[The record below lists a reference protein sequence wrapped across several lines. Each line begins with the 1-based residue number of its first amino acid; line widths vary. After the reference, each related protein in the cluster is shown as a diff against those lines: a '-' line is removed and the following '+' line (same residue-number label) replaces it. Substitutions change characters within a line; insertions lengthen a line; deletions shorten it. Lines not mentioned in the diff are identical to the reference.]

1 MKWQVYTCHFGVN
14 KCKTYMKKLISLKVI
29 LLSLIL
35 INCTSDSET
44 NDVIEETELNIEV
57 KQSEF
62 DRLSMLTF
70 WADSIIIPSIDSFY
84 IELNSL
90 NEHVS
95 SFSVNPNPST
105 LTQLRDQWLTTYK
118 KWQYVEMFDLGV
130 AEEVYFKNR
139 MNIFPANTIR
149 IENNISNLGFNL
161 DDSANFTSQGFTAL
175 DYLLFGIAPN
185 DDAIIAKFSDSSLNY
200 NSYLAAITSK
210 MIELTLSVKSEWEGS
225 YRDSFIQSTDN
236 TATSSINI
244 MLNNFVFYFEK
255 GYRANK
261 FGIPAGVFSG
271 GPLPDRIEA
280 YNGEIYSQILA
291 LEATTAIENFFNGVA
306 YNDPNTTGL
315 SIKNYLDFI
324 ETDVSDKLSTRI
336 NNQIQTAKNK
346 IKELNTNFK
355 EQIEENNTEML
366 LTYDAIQTAVILFK
380 VDMLQKLNIS
390 IDYADA
396 DGD

>member
-355 EQIEENNTEML
+355 QQIEENNTEML
-366 LTYDAIQTAVILFK
+366 LTYDAIQTAVVLFK

>member
-139 MNIFPANTIR
+139 MNIFPANVVR

-161 DDSANFTSQGFTAL
+161 DDSVNFTSQGFTAL
-175 DYLLFGIAPN
+175 DYLLFVIAISLL
-185 DDAIIAKFSDSSLNY
+185 IIPFG
-200 NSYLAAITSK
+200 NSET
-210 MIELTLSVKSEWEGS
+210 GS
-225 YRDSFIQSTDN
+225 
-236 TATSSINI
+236 NI
-244 MLNNFVFYFEK
+244 I
-255 GYRANK
+255 
-261 FGIPAGVFSG
+261 FGIIVV
-271 GPLPDRIEA
+271 
-280 YNGEIYSQILA
+280 YSLGLA
-291 LEATTAIENFFNGVA
+291 IPIWAVTVRRLHDI
-306 YNDPNTTGL
+306 GL
-315 SIKNYLDFI
+315 SGWWSL
-324 ETDVSDKLSTRI
+324 LSCI
-336 NNQIQTAKNK
+336 PYVGSVVLLIMCCMDSKPGSNKYGNNPKG
-346 IKELNTNFK
+346 L
-355 EQIEENNTEML
+355 
-366 LTYDAIQTAVILFK
+366 
-380 VDMLQKLNIS
+380 
-390 IDYADA
+390 
-396 DGD
+396 

>member
-1 MKWQVYTCHFGVN
+1 
-14 KCKTYMKKLISLKVI
+14 MKKLISLKVI

-44 NDVIEETELNIEV
+44 NDVIEETELKVEEQQIEEE
-57 KQSEF
+57 QQTDF

-336 NNQIQTAKNK
+336 NNQIQTSKNK

-355 EQIEENNTEML
+355 QQIEENNTEML
-366 LTYDAIQTAVILFK
+366 LTYDAIQTAVVLFK

>member
-139 MNIFPANTIR
+139 MNIFPANVVR

-161 DDSANFTSQGFTAL
+161 DDSVNFTSQGFTAL

-346 IKELNTNFK
+346 IKGLNTNFK

-366 LTYDAIQTAVILFK
+366 LTYDAIQTAVVLFK

-390 IDYADA
+390 VDYADA

>member
-130 AEEVYFKNR
+130 AEEIYFKNR
-139 MNIFPANTIR
+139 MNIFPANAIR

-175 DYLLFGIAPN
+175 DYLLFGIALD

-225 YRDSFIQSTDN
+225 YRESFIQSTDN

-366 LTYDAIQTAVILFK
+366 LTYDAIQTAVVLFK

>member
-161 DDSANFTSQGFTAL
+161 DDSVNFTSQGFTAL

-366 LTYDAIQTAVILFK
+366 LTYDAIQTAVVLFK

>member
-1 MKWQVYTCHFGVN
+1 
-14 KCKTYMKKLISLKVI
+14 MKKLISLKVI

-44 NDVIEETELNIEV
+44 NDVIEETELNIEE
-57 KQSEF
+57 KQAEF

-70 WADSIIIPSIDSFY
+70 WADSIIIPSINSFY

-139 MNIFPANTIR
+139 MNIFPANVVR

-161 DDSANFTSQGFTAL
+161 DDSVNFTSQGFTAL

-261 FGIPAGVFSG
+261 FGILAGVFSG

-355 EQIEENNTEML
+355 QQIEENNTEML
-366 LTYDAIQTAVILFK
+366 LTYDAIQTAVVLFK

-390 IDYADA
+390 VDYADA

>member
-1 MKWQVYTCHFGVN
+1 
-14 KCKTYMKKLISLKVI
+14 MKKLISLKVI

-44 NDVIEETELNIEV
+44 NDVIEETELNIEE
-57 KQSEF
+57 KQAEF

-236 TATSSINI
+236 TASSSINI

-355 EQIEENNTEML
+355 QQIEENNTEML

>member
-44 NDVIEETELNIEV
+44 NDVIDEIELKVEE
-57 KQSEF
+57 KQAEF

-336 NNQIQTAKNK
+336 NNQIQTSKNK

-355 EQIEENNTEML
+355 QQIEENNTEML

>member
-130 AEEVYFKNR
+130 AEEIYFKNR
-139 MNIFPANTIR
+139 MNIFPANAIR

-161 DDSANFTSQGFTAL
+161 DDPANFTSQGFNAL
-175 DYLLFGIAPN
+175 DYLLFGIALD

-346 IKELNTNFK
+346 IKGLNTNFK

-366 LTYDAIQTAVILFK
+366 LTYDAIQTAVVLFK

>member
-1 MKWQVYTCHFGVN
+1 
-14 KCKTYMKKLISLKVI
+14 MKKLISLKVI

-44 NDVIEETELNIEV
+44 NDVIEETELKVEEQQIEEE
-57 KQSEF
+57 KQTDF

-70 WADSIIIPSIDSFY
+70 WADSIIIPSINSFN

-118 KWQYVEMFDLGV
+118 KWQYLEMFDLGV
-130 AEEVYFKNR
+130 AEEIYFKNR
-139 MNIFPANTIR
+139 MNIFPANAIR

-280 YNGEIYSQILA
+280 YNGEFYSQILA

-346 IKELNTNFK
+346 IKGLNTNFK

-366 LTYDAIQTAVILFK
+366 LTYDAIQTAVVLFK

-390 IDYADA
+390 VDYADA

>member
-1 MKWQVYTCHFGVN
+1 
-14 KCKTYMKKLISLKVI
+14 MKKLISLKVI

-44 NDVIEETELNIEV
+44 NDVIEETELNIEE
-57 KQSEF
+57 KQAEF

-244 MLNNFVFYFEK
+244 MLNNFVFYFDCNCCK
-255 GYRANK
+255 IISSNYRQ
-261 FGIPAGVFSG
+261 S
-271 GPLPDRIEA
+271 
-280 YNGEIYSQILA
+280 
-291 LEATTAIENFFNGVA
+291 
-306 YNDPNTTGL
+306 
-315 SIKNYLDFI
+315 
-324 ETDVSDKLSTRI
+324 
-336 NNQIQTAKNK
+336 
-346 IKELNTNFK
+346 
-355 EQIEENNTEML
+355 
-366 LTYDAIQTAVILFK
+366 
-380 VDMLQKLNIS
+380 
-390 IDYADA
+390 
-396 DGD
+396 

>member
-57 KQSEF
+57 KKSEF

-355 EQIEENNTEML
+355 QQIEENNTEML
-366 LTYDAIQTAVILFK
+366 LTYDAIQTAVVLFK

>member
-366 LTYDAIQTAVILFK
+366 LTYDAIQTAVVLFK

-390 IDYADA
+390 VDYADA

>member
-1 MKWQVYTCHFGVN
+1 
-14 KCKTYMKKLISLKVI
+14 MKKLISLKVI

-130 AEEVYFKNR
+130 AEEIYFKNR
-139 MNIFPANTIR
+139 MNIFPANVIR

-366 LTYDAIQTAVILFK
+366 LTYDAIQTAVVLFK

>member
-366 LTYDAIQTAVILFK
+366 LTYDAIQTAVVLFK

>member
-175 DYLLFGIAPN
+175 DYLLFGIALD

-346 IKELNTNFK
+346 IKGLNTNFK

-366 LTYDAIQTAVILFK
+366 LTYDAIQTAVVLFK

-390 IDYADA
+390 VDYADA

>member
-70 WADSIIIPSIDSFY
+70 WADSIIIPSINSFN

-130 AEEVYFKNR
+130 AEEIYFKNR
-139 MNIFPANTIR
+139 MNIFPANAIR

-161 DDSANFTSQGFTAL
+161 DDPANFTSQGFTAL

-236 TATSSINI
+236 TASSSINI

-355 EQIEENNTEML
+355 QQIEENNTEML
-366 LTYDAIQTAVILFK
+366 LTYDAIQTAVVLFK

-390 IDYADA
+390 VDYADA

>member
-1 MKWQVYTCHFGVN
+1 
-14 KCKTYMKKLISLKVI
+14 
-29 LLSLIL
+29 
-35 INCTSDSET
+35 
-44 NDVIEETELNIEV
+44 
-57 KQSEF
+57 
-62 DRLSMLTF
+62 
-70 WADSIIIPSIDSFY
+70 
-84 IELNSL
+84 
-90 NEHVS
+90 
-95 SFSVNPNPST
+95 
-105 LTQLRDQWLTTYK
+105 
-118 KWQYVEMFDLGV
+118 MFDLGV
-130 AEEVYFKNR
+130 AEEIYFKNR
-139 MNIFPANTIR
+139 MNIFPANAIR

-355 EQIEENNTEML
+355 QQIEENNTEML
-366 LTYDAIQTAVILFK
+366 LTYDAIQTAVVLFK

>member
-1 MKWQVYTCHFGVN
+1 
-14 KCKTYMKKLISLKVI
+14 MKKLISLKVI

-44 NDVIEETELNIEV
+44 NDVIEETELNIEE
-57 KQSEF
+57 KQAEF

-355 EQIEENNTEML
+355 QQIEENNTEML
-366 LTYDAIQTAVILFK
+366 LTYDAIQTAVVLFK

>member
-139 MNIFPANTIR
+139 MNIFPANVVR

-161 DDSANFTSQGFTAL
+161 DDSVNFTSQGFTAL

-366 LTYDAIQTAVILFK
+366 LTYDAIQTAVVLFK

>member
-346 IKELNTNFK
+346 IKGLNTNFK

-366 LTYDAIQTAVILFK
+366 LTYDAIQTAVVLFK

-390 IDYADA
+390 VDYADA

>member
-139 MNIFPANTIR
+139 MNIFPANAIR

-355 EQIEENNTEML
+355 QQIEENNTEML
-366 LTYDAIQTAVILFK
+366 LTYDAIQTAVVLFK

>member
-44 NDVIEETELNIEV
+44 NDVIEETELNIEE

-355 EQIEENNTEML
+355 QQIEENNTEML

>member
-139 MNIFPANTIR
+139 MNIFPANVVR

-366 LTYDAIQTAVILFK
+366 LTYDAIQTAVVLFK

>member
-130 AEEVYFKNR
+130 AEEIYFKNR
-139 MNIFPANTIR
+139 MNIFPANAIR

-355 EQIEENNTEML
+355 QQIEENNTEML

>member
-355 EQIEENNTEML
+355 QQIEENNTEML

>member
-130 AEEVYFKNR
+130 AEEIYFKNR
-139 MNIFPANTIR
+139 MNIFPANAIR

-346 IKELNTNFK
+346 IKGLNTNFK

-366 LTYDAIQTAVILFK
+366 LTYDAIQTAVVLFK

>member
-139 MNIFPANTIR
+139 MNIFPANVVR

-161 DDSANFTSQGFTAL
+161 DDSVNFTSQGFTAL

-355 EQIEENNTEML
+355 QQIEENNTEML
-366 LTYDAIQTAVILFK
+366 LTYDAIQTAVVLFK